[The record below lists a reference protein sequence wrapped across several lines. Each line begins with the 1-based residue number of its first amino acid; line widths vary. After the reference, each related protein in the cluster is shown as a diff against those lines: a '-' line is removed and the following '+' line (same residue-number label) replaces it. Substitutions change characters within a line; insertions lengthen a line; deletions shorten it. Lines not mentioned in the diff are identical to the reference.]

1 MFDLDLCN
9 DCHQSVGIPCILV
22 YRLYV
27 KGVSHLVGKPFIP
40 LSSLS
45 EKLCGL
51 CWRSVKM
58 LICSVW
64 WRILYPFLMLQDLQD
79 QF

>member
-1 MFDLDLCN
+1 MFGLDLCN

-22 YRLYV
+22 YLLYV
-27 KGVSHLVGKPFIP
+27 NGVSYIVGKPFIP

-64 WRILYPFLMLQDLQD
+64 WRILYSFLMLQDLQD